1 MHMKNEEFNDSWV
14 TENPPRISDTVVLHE
29 PQRDD
34 ESWILQAGSRRYIRI
49 QAELARLIQSLTG
62 EHSVEE
68 LSRTLGGVWTP
79 ANIEAALE
87 KLHGMNLLYTEESKR
102 KNRRFRVEGPHRIQ
116 FTLLETRQL
125 FEKLRPFARSAVSK
139 PSQILWAAVCVVG
152 FLALLGNFQMF
163 IDAVATPV
171 DFRTYLVVGLASLS
185 IMFLHEFAHGLV
197 LAGFG
202 GNPNSIG
209 VMLFYF
215 TPAFYCDISDGWR
228 LQNNNRRVAVALAG
242 IIFQLGVAG
251 ISCIIALFPISNE
264 VSKGLL
270 LFATLNYVSCIVN
283 ALPFIKL
290 DGYLALMTYLDR
302 PFLREN
308 SMKLAR
314 SWLSRVFFG
323 ARRPQTE
330 FEPKIILFGLLSM
343 MMPVVI
349 VATLVVSLSESI
361 KGLGVIAKWSALFVV
376 AGFVIFIGRAI
387 FRLYTN
393 SRNDG
398 ILPIRASVSGV
409 VALVSLVVAGFL
421 VPVPQHIQ
429 AGYVVSGDELYLVSI
444 TPIED
449 ILPGRAVVIHSRGL
463 VTSVDQGIAQIISCG
478 ETLTAPLHAIVPIKV
493 DSLELTVYGC
503 TMKHSSGYLENVGA
517 ATVLS
522 PPISVWQWLGQKLP
536 IDSSHEL

>member
-1 MHMKNEEFNDSWV
+1 MKNEESNGSWA
-14 TENPPRISDTVVLHE
+14 TANPPRISDTVVLHE
-29 PQRDD
+29 PHHND
-34 ESWILQAGSRRYIRI
+34 ESWILQSGSRRYIRI

-68 LSRTLGGVWTP
+68 LSRSLGGVWTP

-87 KLHGMNLLYTEESKR
+87 KLQDMNLLFTEEPKR
-102 KNRRFRVEGPHRIQ
+102 KNRRFRMEGLHRIQ
-116 FTLLETRQL
+116 FTLLETPQL
-125 FEKLRPFARSAVSK
+125 FEKLRPFARLVVSK
-139 PSQILWAAVCVVG
+139 PSQIVWATICVVG
-152 FLALLGNFQMF
+152 FLALGGSFQTLL
-163 IDAVATPV
+163 DGVAAPV

-185 IMFLHEFAHGLV
+185 IMFLHEFAHGLI
-197 LAGFG
+197 LTGFG
-202 GNPNSIG
+202 GTPNSVG
-209 VMLFYF
+209 VMLLYF

-228 LQNNNRRVAVALAG
+228 LRNNSRRVAVALAG

-270 LFATLNYVSCIVN
+270 LFATLNYVSCVVN

-323 ARRPQTE
+323 VRRPQTDV
-330 FEPKIILFGLLSM
+330 EPKVLLFGLLSM
-343 MMPVVI
+343 IVPVVI

-361 KGLGVIAKWSALFVV
+361 KGLGVIANWGALFVV
-376 AGFVIFIGRAI
+376 AGFVVFIGRAI
-387 FRLYTN
+387 SRLYKN

-398 ILPIRASVSGV
+398 ISPIRTLVSGV
-409 VALVSLVVAGFL
+409 VTLASLIVGGFL

-449 ILPGRAVVIHSRGL
+449 VLSGRAVVIRSRGL
-463 VTSVDQGIAQIISCG
+463 VTSVDQGSAQIISCG

-493 DSLELTVYGC
+493 DSLELPVYGC
-503 TMKHSSGYLENVGA
+503 AMKHSAGYLENAGA
-517 ATVLS
+517 ATVLN
-522 PPISVWQWLGQKLP
+522 PPISAWQWLGQKLP
-536 IDSSHEL
+536 VYGSHGH